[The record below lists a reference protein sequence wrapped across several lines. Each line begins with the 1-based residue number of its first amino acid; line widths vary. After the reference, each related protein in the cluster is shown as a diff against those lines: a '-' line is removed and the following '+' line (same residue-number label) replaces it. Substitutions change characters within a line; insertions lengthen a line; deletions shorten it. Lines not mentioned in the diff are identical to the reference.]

1 MGRSSLFKQLYR
13 LSNGT
18 GAGVR
23 NLSSSSSWN
32 QTAAQPG
39 DADGSGE
46 MPSMGYN
53 FNVTPEQQE
62 YLDLAEQFT
71 KNEIIPNA
79 AHFDQTGEYPW

>member
-13 LSNGT
+13 LSSGT

-32 QTAAQPG
+32 QAAE
-39 DADGSGE
+39 AE
-46 MPSMGYN
+46 MPSTGYN

-79 AHFDQTGEYPW
+79 AHYDQTGEYPW